1 MSEARETP
9 VMSTARRRLGTGPS
23 TTRSTTLTDTS
34 PRLLPVERAEP
45 DAVLEEVERS
55 DAADR
60 KGRRP
65 LGTGVVENA
74 EGVA

>member
-1 MSEARETP
+1 
-9 VMSTARRRLGTGPS
+9 MSTERRRLGTGPS

-45 DAVLEEVERS
+45 GAVFKEVEPS

-60 KGRRP
+60 NGRRT
-65 LGTGVVENA
+65 LGSGVVENA
-74 EGVA
+74 EGMA